1 MNVWGG
7 NVSICMNSQPHSILM
22 MTQDLQLMNMPQP
35 HPLYPTNT
43 RCFSFSFLLFQFCD
57 IIFLVKIS
65 PPKNRDINQIY
76 SYINIFIQIF
86 FPNFFVGKMIEFV
99 QNNPPSL
106 TPEDFL
112 VDSGMGMR
120 LLGRV

>member
-1 MNVWGG
+1 
-7 NVSICMNSQPHSILM
+7 MNSQPHSILM
-22 MTQDLQLMNMPQP
+22 MTQDLQLMNE
-35 HPLYPTNT
+35 YTPTPSSLPNKHQVL
-43 RCFSFSFLLFQFCD
+43 FFFFFLFQFCD
-57 IIFLVKIS
+57 INFLVNFPHQKIEILIKFTLRKHIH
-65 PPKNRDINQIY
+65 P
-76 SYINIFIQIF
+76 IF